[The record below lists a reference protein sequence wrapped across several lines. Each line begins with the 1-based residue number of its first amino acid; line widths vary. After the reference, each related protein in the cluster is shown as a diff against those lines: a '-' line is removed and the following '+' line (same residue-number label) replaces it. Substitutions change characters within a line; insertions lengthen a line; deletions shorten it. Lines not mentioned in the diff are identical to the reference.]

1 MHRYRRQLRAR
12 QASGRPHHRGP
23 RRAEQEQ
30 CHPLNLQDLVQRNG
44 LKQTWLRQS
53 CLGLWRLAVAFGFPM
68 GMLNDAGNLA
78 VVRRCPAIFTVAITL
93 LSEAVAPSAF
103 GLVRPW
109 GDVSPPWLPFTG
121 GHPRCVQQRDRFRHT
136 GFCCVALIW
145 TVGFLERPVPS
156 GPVNRPTK
164 CLARRGGSVRPNSG
178 HSPAT
183 SFRRSVRN
191 CCSEQLHR

>member
-1 MHRYRRQLRAR
+1 M
-12 QASGRPHHRGP
+12 
-23 RRAEQEQ
+23 
-30 CHPLNLQDLVQRNG
+30 
-44 LKQTWLRQS
+44 
-53 CLGLWRLAVAFGFPM
+53 
-68 GMLNDAGNLA
+68 
-78 VVRRCPAIFTVAITL
+78 RRCPAIFTVAITL

-164 CLARRGGSVRPNSG
+164 CLARRGGLSGQIPGTPRRQASVGPSETAVQNSCIAETFIHHLLG
-178 HSPAT
+178 MHPDERLGRLA
-183 SFRRSVRN
+183 FRG
-191 CCSEQLHR
+191 